1 MKKEMK
7 LIGLDLDGTTFT
19 NDKKITA
26 HTKEVIERAIEHGI
40 VVLPCTGRPSSGLP
54 KEFLSMKGV
63 KYAIT
68 SNGAS
73 IVETDTMKSIYQNNM
88 PYQLAAD
95 TVEKLLKLD
104 ALMAIYIDGK
114 YYMDEEAA
122 EYMPQ
127 FISTSGQLKYFYDVR
142 HLVSDLPG
150 FIRKN
155 QFSAEKIYMMFN
167 DMELRERIKRE
178 YESNEAFL
186 TTASMDNLVELN
198 APTADK
204 GNALLALADILQIPH
219 DQTMACG
226 DHLNDAAMLKKA
238 GISVAMGNAVP
249 EIKDLCDFVTK
260 TNEEDG
266 VAYVIEKIL
275 EGWEMDSS
283 L

>member
-1 MKKEMK
+1 M
-7 LIGLDLDGTTFT
+7 
-19 NDKKITA
+19 ITA
-26 HTKEVIERAIEHGI
+26 DGQ
-40 VVLPCTGRPSSGLP
+40 
-54 KEFLSMKGV
+54 V
-63 KYAIT
+63 KC
-68 SNGAS
+68 
-73 IVETDTMKSIYQNNM
+73 
-88 PYQLAAD
+88 
-95 TVEKLLKLD
+95 
-104 ALMAIYIDGK
+104 
-114 YYMDEEAA
+114 
-122 EYMPQ
+122 
-127 FISTSGQLKYFYDVR
+127 FYEVR

-238 GISVAMGNAVP
+238 GFSVAMGNAVP